1 MEETQK
7 RLDEIEKDFGIDE
20 EKLDRMKQFGGSE
33 GGRLSL
39 PGIGGTIVVTFLDVP
54 YIVNEEALKERDF
67 GEEQI
72 ASILSKLPAD
82 KKTGE
87 RKAWFER
94 VKEAG
99 VDYDMPISKTIWI
112 QIRKEMEKN
121 GLDMTTLPGRIFRIT
136 GREWADAPAEYRRG
150 GRKVKTYGVKYVGVD
165 ETALVSPEEVEAEAE
180 EVDL

>member
-7 RLDEIEKDFGIDE
+7 RLEEIEKDFGIDE
-20 EKLDRMKQFGGSE
+20 EKLERMKQFGGSE
-33 GGRLSL
+33 GGRLNL
-39 PGIGGTIVVTFLDVP
+39 PGIGEIITVTFLDVP
-54 YIVNEEALKERDF
+54 YVVNEEALKERGF

-72 ASILSKLPAD
+72 ESILSKLPKD

-94 VKEAG
+94 VKKAG

-121 GLDMTTLPGRIFRIT
+121 GFDMVTLLGRMFRIT
-136 GREWADAPAEYRRG
+136 GREWTDAPAEYRRG
-150 GRKVKTYGVKYVGVD
+150 GRKVKTYAVKYMGVD

-180 EVDL
+180 ELEL